1 MKYIYGL
8 KKSGLSLVTYL
19 HSINEEFFCWDD
31 DETTREKLTKFNF
44 KTNLINPNNLD
55 VKLVD
60 EAFITPGISLQDK
73 KIDVLKKN
81 NIKLFRD
88 LELYSRLVNCEK
100 IIAVTGTNGKSTTT
114 KLIGDILQLCKIKNF
129 VGGNIGLPLIE
140 FKNLKI
146 SELYHII
153 ELSSFQLES
162 APSFNPFISILLNIS
177 PDHLDRYEN
186 YAEYACQKEKI
197 ISSNQNSF
205 NIISVDNEICS
216 QIFKRNKQNKM
227 IPISIDPIEE
237 GIFFKDGQIIDNFF
251 YKNETLPIPKIAPSL
266 FSSFNKQNI
275 LAAYTV
281 VKILKLNTN
290 KFVECISN
298 FIGLPHRMEEVINNN
313 EMCIINNSKATN
325 VDAALQSLQNYTNVN
340 LILGGQSKE
349 DNFISFINQK
359 DKINKIY
366 LIGKSANVIFQ
377 QLGSSI
383 DCEIFDKLE
392 NALKK
397 IFLDNARKKK
407 LLTILFSPA
416 CTSFDQF
423 KDFEERGNHFKNI
436 VLSLVHE

>member
-8 KKSGLSLVTYL
+8 NKSGLSLVTYL
-19 HSINEEFFCWDD
+19 KSINEKYYCWDD
-31 DETTREKLTKFNF
+31 DETIREKLIKTNF
-44 KTNLINPNNLD
+44 KTNFIKPNHLD
-55 VKLVD
+55 AKLVD

-73 KIDVLKKN
+73 KIDILKKN

-88 LELYSRLVNCEK
+88 LELYSRLINCEK

-129 VGGNIGLPLIE
+129 VGGNIGLPLME

-146 SELYHII
+146 DELYHII

-162 APSFNPFISILLNIS
+162 APSFSPFISILLNIS
-177 PDHLDRYEN
+177 PDHLDRYDN
-186 YAEYACQKEKI
+186 YEDYVSQKEKI

-216 QIFKRNKQNKM
+216 KIFRKNKQNKM

-237 GIFFKDGQIIDNFF
+237 GIFFKDGQIIDKFF
-251 YKNETLPIPKIAPSL
+251 YKSEILPIPEISSSL
-266 FSSFNKQNI
+266 SSSFNMQNI
-275 LAAYTV
+275 LAAYAV

-290 KFVECISN
+290 KFVKCVSN
-298 FIGLPHRMEEVINNN
+298 FIGLPHRMEEIINNK

-325 VDAALQSLQNYTNVN
+325 VEAALKSLQNYKNVN
-340 LILGGQSKE
+340 LILGGQAKE

-392 NALKK
+392 DALKK
-397 IFLDNARKKK
+397 IFLDNAIKKE

-416 CTSFDQF
+416 CTSFDQY

-436 VLSLVHE
+436 VASSVL

>member
-8 KKSGLSLVTYL
+8 NKSGLSLVTYL
-19 HSINEEFFCWDD
+19 NSINEEYFCWDD
-31 DETTREKLTKFNF
+31 DEATREKIIKFKLT
-44 KTNLINPNNLD
+44 TNLINPNNLD
-55 VKLVD
+55 VKLID

-73 KIDVLKKN
+73 KINILKKN

-88 LELYSRLVNCEK
+88 LELYSRLVNYEK

-146 SELYHII
+146 SELYHVI

-162 APSFNPFISILLNIS
+162 APSFSPFISILLNIS
-177 PDHLDRYEN
+177 PDHLDRYDN
-186 YAEYACQKEKI
+186 YAEYICQKEKI

-205 NIISVDNEICS
+205 NIISVDNEICLK
-216 QIFKRNKQNKM
+216 IFKKNKKNKM
-227 IPISIDPIEE
+227 IPISMDPIEK
-237 GIFFKDGQIIDNFF
+237 GIFFKDGKIVDKFF
-251 YKNETLPIPKIAPSL
+251 SKNAILPIPKISSSL
-266 FSSFNKQNI
+266 YSSFNIQNI
-275 LAAYTV
+275 LAAYAV
-281 VKILKLNTN
+281 VKILKLDTN
-290 KFVECISN
+290 KFVECVSH
-298 FIGLPHRMEEVINNN
+298 FVGLPHRMEEIINNK
-313 EMCIINNSKATN
+313 EMCIVNNSKATN
-325 VDAALQSLQNYTNVN
+325 VTAALQSLQNYKNIN
-340 LILGGQSKE
+340 LILGGQAKE

-366 LIGKSANVIFQ
+366 LIGKSSNAIFQ

-397 IFLDNARKKK
+397 IFLDNARKKG

-416 CTSFDQF
+416 CTSFDQY
-423 KDFEERGNHFKNI
+423 KDFEERGNHFKSI
-436 VLSLVHE
+436 VFSLAS